1 MVSPQQKVTSQH
13 LERLAIVYPR
23 QSTPRQVR
31 QNIYSTELQY
41 GLSEQA
47 ARLGWDPERILTLD
61 ADLGVSGQFTDGQG
75 RAGFKEL
82 VARVCLGGVG
92 RSSGLTSPG
101 WRAQVRRPS
110 GCLSTAR

>member
-47 ARLGWDPERILTLD
+47 ARLGWDPQRILTLD

-82 VARVCLGGVG
+82 VARGAWAKSG